1 MRISI
6 FSISLIF
13 LSAGLL
19 LSPVHLN
26 AQDSDTERLNEW
38 FDAKYE
44 ELLQMSPMRLTTLGR
59 KDQYNKIDD
68 MSIEAANKQL
78 EWREETIRE
87 LEENFDY
94 NSLEADAQ
102 VSWDLW
108 VYQYELE
115 KDAREFRHIDYVFE
129 QMRGQHT
136 RLPQFLIN
144 FHNVDNPSDMD
155 AYISRIEGISRA
167 LRQLMERAYE
177 QSEIDVHPPKFA
189 YETVKR
195 EARGLITGAPFT
207 NDDEKSP
214 LWEDA
219 LAKIDT
225 LHKAGDVDDELADN
239 YKNQVREALF
249 EHFMPAY
256 EELITWVDNNIDYAI
271 ENPVGISRH
280 PDGDEYYRYLLRFY
294 TTTDLTPEEIHNIG
308 LEEVER
314 ILEEMREIKREVEFE
329 GTLDEF
335 FYFIRTD
342 DQFYY
347 PDTYEGRQA
356 YIDNSKEFLAGI
368 EEQLPEFFG
377 ILPKAGLE
385 VRRVEAFREQDG
397 APQHYMPGTPDGSRP
412 GVYYAHLSDM
422 GSMPKYEMEAIAYH
436 EGNPGHHMQISIA
449 QELES
454 VPQFRTQ
461 ERYGVYTEGW
471 ALYTEKLGPDTG
483 FDSID
488 DVAIAK
494 PLARLLDR
502 LDAIDSLPKT
512 VLYNLNPRDNELMA
526 TMLGNFQD
534 GTVPGKLQHGPPWWF
549 LDQKDGIE
557 KQTESLANMGILSEF
572 IGMTTDSRSFLSFSR
587 HEYFRRIMC
596 NIIGDDVEKGLV
608 PNDEQLL
615 YELIEKICYR
625 NARDYFNY
633 GQP

>member
-6 FSISLIF
+6 FIISLTF
-13 LSAGLL
+13 LSAGLF
-19 LSPVHLN
+19 LSPKLLN
-26 AQDSDTERLNEW
+26 AQESDTERLNEW
-38 FDAKYE
+38 FDTKYE

-68 MSIEAANKQL
+68 MSTEAADRQL

-94 NSLEADAQ
+94 NALDPDAQ

-108 VYQYELE
+108 KYQYELE

-144 FHNVDNPSDMD
+144 FHNVDSPSDMD
-155 AYISRIEGISRA
+155 AYIERIEGISRA

-177 QSEIDVHPPKFA
+177 QSELDIHPPKFA

-195 EARGLITGAPFT
+195 EANGLITGAPFT
-207 NDDEKSP
+207 NDDSKSP

-219 LAKIDT
+219 LMKIDT
-225 LHKAGDVDDELADN
+225 MHAAGDIDNELADG
-239 YKNQVREALF
+239 YKEQVRDALF

-256 EELITWVDNNIDYAI
+256 EELISWIENNIDYAI

-280 PDGDEYYRYLLRFY
+280 PDGEEFYKYLLRFY

-308 LEEVER
+308 LEEVDR
-314 ILEEMREIKREVEFE
+314 ILEEMREIKQEVEFDR
-329 GTLDEF
+329 TLDEF

-347 PDTYEGRQA
+347 PDTDEGRQA
-356 YIDNSKEFLAGI
+356 YIDDSKAFLENI
-368 EEQLPEFFG
+368 EDQLPEFFG

-422 GSMPKYEMEAIAYH
+422 GSMPIYEMEAIAYH

-461 ERYGVYTEGW
+461 ERHGVYTEGW
-471 ALYTEKLGPDTG
+471 ALYTEKLAKEMGGYEDPYSDFGRLSAEIWRAIRLVVDTG
-483 FDSID
+483 MH
-488 DVAIAK
+488 AK
-494 PLARLLDR
+494 GWNKEEAVEYFMNNGPVPEGAVRAEIRRYLV
-502 LDAIDSLPKT
+502 IPGQ
-512 VLYNLNPRDNELMA
+512 A
-526 TMLGNFQD
+526 TSY
-534 GTVPGKLQHGPPWWF
+534 K
-549 LDQKDGIE
+549 
-557 KQTESLANMGILSEF
+557 
-572 IGMTTDSRSFLSFSR
+572 IGMMKIEELRAEAEEVL
-587 HEYFRRIMC
+587 
-596 NIIGDDVEKGLV
+596 GDRFDIRGFHDTILGGGSMPLHTLE
-608 PNDEQLL
+608 EQVKSW
-615 YELIEKICYR
+615 IEEQKE
-625 NARDYFNY
+625 D
-633 GQP
+633 

>member
-471 ALYTEKLGPDTG
+471 ALYTEKLAKEMGGYEDPYSDFGRLSAEIWRAIRLVVDTG
-483 FDSID
+483 MHAKGWNKEE
-488 DVAIAK
+488 AIEYFMNNGPVPEGAVRAEIRRYLVI
-494 PLARLLDR
+494 PGQ
-502 LDAIDSLPKT
+502 
-512 VLYNLNPRDNELMA
+512 A
-526 TMLGNFQD
+526 TSY
-534 GTVPGKLQHGPPWWF
+534 K
-549 LDQKDGIE
+549 
-557 KQTESLANMGILSEF
+557 
-572 IGMTTDSRSFLSFSR
+572 IGMMKIEELRAEAEEEL
-587 HEYFRRIMC
+587 
-596 NIIGDDVEKGLV
+596 GDRFDIRGFHDTILGGGSMPLHILE
-608 PNDEQLL
+608 EQVKNW
-615 YELIEKICYR
+615 IEEQKE
-625 NARDYFNY
+625 D
-633 GQP
+633 